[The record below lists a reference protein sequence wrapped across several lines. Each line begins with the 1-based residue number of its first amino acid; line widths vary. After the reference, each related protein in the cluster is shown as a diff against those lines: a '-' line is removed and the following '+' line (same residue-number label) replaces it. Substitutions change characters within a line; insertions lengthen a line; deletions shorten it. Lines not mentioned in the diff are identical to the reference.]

1 MSDDSSHAS
10 HLTWMQAALT
20 QARLALPIST
30 PNPPVGCVIVRDDR
44 LIGQGHTQLAGGP
57 HAEVMAMRDAQAR
70 GERLQGATA
79 YVTLEPCSHH
89 GRTPPC
95 ADALIREG
103 VARVVVALH
112 DPNPLVAGQGV
123 ARLRAAGIAVDELP
137 PDHPAA
143 IEARE
148 IKIGFLSR
156 MVRQR
161 PWVRLKVAA
170 SLDGRTAL
178 DNGVSKW
185 ITSSGARE
193 DGQHW
198 RARASAVLTGIGT
211 VLDDN
216 PRLDVRAFEVPR
228 QPLRVVLDSRW
239 RMPPD
244 SAMLGTQGGLLVVG
258 LAPIDEDAKNRQSA
272 LLAAGAEV
280 LEAPPSV
287 VGRPSE
293 AGDSLGAL
301 VLPGVSVQ
309 AKAQANGG
317 QASATAVSAQATQR
331 TPQVDLAWLLSELA
345 RRGVNELHVEAG
357 ARLNGHLIEQGWV
370 DEILV
375 YLAPKLLGPGR
386 ALAALSP
393 LTGLDGCWQGEVR
406 DLCLVGPD
414 ARLIVRPPGRERF

>member
-1 MSDDSSHAS
+1 MPEISAPNAAW
-10 HLTWMQAALT
+10 LQAALS

-44 LIGQGHTQLAGGP
+44 LIGQGHTQQAGGP

-70 GERLQGATA
+70 GESLQGATA

-103 VARVVVALH
+103 LARVVVALH

-143 IEARE
+143 LEARE
-148 IKIGFLSR
+148 IKVGFLSR

-185 ITSSGARE
+185 ITSPGARE

-216 PRLDVRAFEVPR
+216 PRLDVRAFEVLR

-293 AGDSLGAL
+293 VGDFLGAL
-301 VLPGVSVQ
+301 VLPGGSVQ

-317 QASATAVSAQATQR
+317 LASATAVSAQATQR

-386 ALAALSP
+386 ALAVLSP

>member
-1 MSDDSSHAS
+1 
-10 HLTWMQAALT
+10 MQAALE
-20 QARLALPIST
+20 QARLALPISA
-30 PNPPVGCVIVRDDR
+30 PNPPVGCVIVRDGR
-44 LIGQGHTQLAGGP
+44 LIGQGHTQQAGGP

-70 GERLQGATA
+70 GEGLQGATA

-103 VARVVVALH
+103 FSRVVVALH
-112 DPNPLVAGQGV
+112 DPNPLVAGQGA
-123 ARLRAAGIAVDELP
+123 ARLRAAGITVDELQ
-137 PDHPAA
+137 PDHPDA

-178 DNGVSKW
+178 DNGVSQW
-185 ITSSGARE
+185 ITSSAARE

-211 VLDDN
+211 VLDDD
-216 PRLDVRAFEVPR
+216 PRLDVRALEAPR

-239 RMPPD
+239 RMPAKA
-244 SAMLGTQGGLLVVG
+244 AMLGTPGGVLVVG
-258 LAPIDEDAKNRQSA
+258 LPPSDEAAQARQSA
-272 LLAAGAEV
+272 LRHAGADV
-280 LEAPPSV
+280 LLAPPSV
-287 VGRPSE
+287 ASQAAGARAGTSE
-293 AGDSLGAL
+293 A
-301 VLPGVSVQ
+301 
-309 AKAQANGG
+309 
-317 QASATAVSAQATQR
+317 
-331 TPQVDLAWLLSELA
+331 TPRVDLAWLLPELA

-357 ARLNGHLIEQGWV
+357 ARLNGHLIEQGWA

-414 ARLIVRPPGRERF
+414 VRLIVRPAGRERF

>member
-1 MSDDSSHAS
+1 MFTTPLPDHVD
-10 HLTWMQAALT
+10 WMQAALS
-20 QARLALPIST
+20 QARLALPISA
-30 PNPPVGCVIVRDDR
+30 PNPPVGCVIVRDGR
-44 LIGQGHTQLAGGP
+44 LIGQGHTQQAGGP

-70 GERLQGATA
+70 GESMQGATA

-103 VARVVVALH
+103 FARVVVALH
-112 DPNPLVAGQGV
+112 DPNPLVAGQGA
-123 ARLRAAGIAVDELP
+123 ARLRAAGIAVDELQ
-137 PDHPAA
+137 PDHPEAL
-143 IEARE
+143 EARE

-178 DNGVSKW
+178 GNGVSQW
-185 ITSSGARE
+185 ITSPAARE

-211 VLDDN
+211 VLDDD
-216 PRLDVRAFEVPR
+216 PRLDVRAFETPR

-244 SAMLGTQGGLLVVG
+244 SAMLGTHGGVLVVG
-258 LAPIDEDAKNRQSA
+258 LPPVDEAASHRQSA
-272 LLAAGAEV
+272 LRAAGAEV
-280 LEAPPSV
+280 LEAPPCRQSPPAEGSGV
-287 VGRPSE
+287 AAHGEQTNAWAASAEEPH
-293 AGDSLGAL
+293 GA
-301 VLPGVSVQ
+301 Q
-309 AKAQANGG
+309 QANP
-317 QASATAVSAQATQR
+317 VD
-331 TPQVDLAWLLSELA
+331 QVDLAWLLPELA

-357 ARLNGHLIEQGWV
+357 ARLNGHLIEQDWA

-406 DLCLVGPD
+406 DLRLIGPD
-414 ARLIVRPPGRERF
+414 ARLIVRPAGRERF

>member
-1 MSDDSSHAS
+1 MTALRSHDDN
-10 HLTWMQAALT
+10 WMQAALS
-20 QARLALPIST
+20 QARLALPISS
-30 PNPPVGCVIVRDDR
+30 PNPPVGCVIVRDGR
-44 LIGQGHTQLAGGP
+44 LIGQGHTQQAGGP
-57 HAEVMAMRDAQAR
+57 HAEVMAMRDAHAR
-70 GERLQGATA
+70 RESLQGATA
-79 YVTLEPCSHH
+79 YVTLGPCSHH

-103 VARVVVALH
+103 LARVVVALH
-112 DPNPLVAGQGV
+112 DPNPQVAGQGG
-123 ARLRAAGIAVDELP
+123 ARLRAAGITVDELP
-137 PDHPAA
+137 ADHPDA

-178 DNGVSKW
+178 DNGVSQW
-185 ITSSGARE
+185 ITSPAARE

-216 PRLDVRAFEVPR
+216 PRLDVRAFETPR

-239 RMPPD
+239 RTPPD
-244 SAMLGTQGGLLVVG
+244 AVMLGTQGGVLVVG
-258 LAPIDEDAKNRQSA
+258 LEPIDEAAKDRQSV
-272 LLAAGAEV
+272 LQAAGAEV
-280 LEAPPSV
+280 LEAPPI
-287 VGRPSE
+287 P
-293 AGDSLGAL
+293 
-301 VLPGVSVQ
+301 VSRVD
-309 AKAQANGG
+309 APA
-317 QASATAVSAQATQR
+317 AS
-331 TPQVDLAWLLSELA
+331 PQVDLAWLLPELA

-357 ARLNGHLIEQGWV
+357 ARLNGHLIEQGWA

-393 LTGLDGCWQGEVR
+393 LVELDGCWQGEVR
-406 DLCLVGPD
+406 DLRLVGPD
-414 ARLIVRPPGRERF
+414 ARLIVRPAGRECF

>member
-1 MSDDSSHAS
+1 MTDA
-10 HLTWMQAALT
+10 LCMQAALS
-20 QARLALPIST
+20 QARLALPISA
-30 PNPPVGCVIVRDDR
+30 PNPPVGCVIVRDGR
-44 LIGQGHTQLAGGP
+44 LIGQGHTQQAGGP
-57 HAEVMAMRDAQAR
+57 HAEVMAMRDALAR
-70 GERLQGATA
+70 GESLQGATA

-103 VARVVVALH
+103 LSRVVIALH
-112 DPNPLVAGQGV
+112 DPNPLVAGQGA
-123 ARLRAAGIAVDELP
+123 ARLRAAGITVDELP
-137 PDHPAA
+137 ADHPDA

-178 DNGVSKW
+178 DNGVSQW
-185 ITSSGARE
+185 ITSPAARE

-244 SAMLGTQGGLLVVG
+244 AAMLGTPGGVLVVG
-258 LAPIDEDAKNRQSA
+258 LPPADEAAKLRQAA
-272 LLAAGAEV
+272 LQAAGAEV
-280 LEAPPSV
+280 LEAP
-287 VGRPSE
+287 
-293 AGDSLGAL
+293 GDIA
-301 VLPGVSVQ
+301 
-309 AKAQANGG
+309 
-317 QASATAVSAQATQR
+317 AS
-331 TPQVDLAWLLSELA
+331 PQIDLAWLLPELA

-357 ARLNGHLIEQGWV
+357 ARLNGHLIEKGLA

-393 LTGLDGCWQGEVR
+393 LAGLDGCWQGEVR
-406 DLCLVGPD
+406 DLRLIGPD
-414 ARLIVRPPGRERF
+414 ARLIVRPAGRERF

>member
-1 MSDDSSHAS
+1 MPFAMR
-10 HLTWMQAALT
+10 HLDPQATTWMQAALS
-20 QARLALPIST
+20 QARLALPISS
-30 PNPPVGCVIVRDDR
+30 PNPPVGCVIVRDGR
-44 LIGQGHTQLAGGP
+44 LIGQGHTQQAGGP

-70 GERLQGATA
+70 GESLRGATA

-103 VARVVVALH
+103 FARVVVALH
-112 DPNPLVAGQGV
+112 DPNPLVAGQGA
-123 ARLRAAGIAVDELP
+123 ARLRAAGIVVDELP
-137 PDHPAA
+137 ADHPDA
-143 IEARE
+143 IAARE

-178 DNGVSKW
+178 DNGVSQW
-185 ITSSGARE
+185 ITSPAARE

-216 PRLDVRAFEVPR
+216 PRLDVRVFEAPR

-239 RMPPD
+239 RTPPD
-244 SAMLGTQGGLLVVG
+244 AAMLGTTGGVLVVG
-258 LAPIDEDAKNRQSA
+258 LPAADEAARARQSA
-272 LLAAGAEV
+272 LADAGAEV
-280 LEAPPSV
+280 LEATSCA
-287 VGRPSE
+287 VGQ
-293 AGDSLGAL
+293 
-301 VLPGVSVQ
+301 GV
-309 AKAQANGG
+309 AGG
-317 QASATAVSAQATQR
+317 QGGVTAAG
-331 TPQVDLAWLLSELA
+331 PQVDLAWLLPELA

-357 ARLNGHLIEQGWV
+357 ARLNGHLIEQGWA

-414 ARLIVRPPGRERF
+414 VRLIVRPAGRERF

>member
-1 MSDDSSHAS
+1 MA
-10 HLTWMQAALT
+10 
-20 QARLALPIST
+20 QARLALPISP
-30 PNPPVGCVIVRDDR
+30 PNPPVGCVIVRDGR
-44 LIGQGHTQLAGGP
+44 LIGQGHTQQAGGP

-70 GERLQGATA
+70 GESLQGATA
-79 YVTLEPCSHH
+79 YVTLEPCAHH

-103 VARVVVALH
+103 LARVVVALH

-137 PDHPAA
+137 PDHPDAL
-143 IEARE
+143 EARE

-178 DNGVSKW
+178 DNGVSQW
-185 ITSSGARE
+185 ITSPAARE

-216 PRLDVRAFEVPR
+216 PRLDVRAFETPR

-244 SAMLGTQGGLLVVG
+244 AAMLGTSGGVLVVG
-258 LAPIDEDAKNRQSA
+258 LSPTDEATTRRHSA
-272 LLAAGAEV
+272 LRAAGAEV
-280 LEAPPSV
+280 LEAPSCASNRAAGVALATHGAPSASGV
-287 VGRPSE
+287 VGAQKADATDVRT
-293 AGDSLGAL
+293 GATN
-301 VLPGVSVQ
+301 LP
-309 AKAQANGG
+309 
-317 QASATAVSAQATQR
+317 
-331 TPQVDLAWLLSELA
+331 PQVDIAWLLPELA

-357 ARLNGHLIEQGWV
+357 ARLNGHLIEQGWA

-386 ALAALSP
+386 ALAALTP
-393 LTGLDGCWQGEVR
+393 LAGLDGCWQAEVR
-406 DLCLVGPD
+406 DLRLVGPD
-414 ARLIVRPPGRERF
+414 VRLIVRPAGRERF

>member
-1 MSDDSSHAS
+1 MPFAMR
-10 HLTWMQAALT
+10 HLDPQATTWMQAALS
-20 QARLALPIST
+20 QARLALPISS
-30 PNPPVGCVIVRDDR
+30 PNPPVGCVIVRDGH
-44 LIGQGHTQLAGGP
+44 LIGQGHTQQAGGP

-70 GERLQGATA
+70 GESLRGATA

-103 VARVVVALH
+103 FARVVVALH
-112 DPNPLVAGQGV
+112 DPNPLVAGQGA
-123 ARLRAAGIAVDELP
+123 ARLRAAGIVVDELP
-137 PDHPAA
+137 ADHPDA
-143 IEARE
+143 IAARE

-178 DNGVSKW
+178 DNGVSQW
-185 ITSSGARE
+185 ITSPAARE

-216 PRLDVRAFEVPR
+216 PRLDVRGFETPR

-239 RMPPD
+239 RTPPD
-244 SAMLGTQGGLLVVG
+244 AAMLGTTGGVLVVG
-258 LAPIDEDAKNRQSA
+258 LPAVDEAARARQSA
-272 LLAAGAEV
+272 LADAGAEV
-280 LEAPPSV
+280 LEATSCA
-287 VGRPSE
+287 VGQ
-293 AGDSLGAL
+293 
-301 VLPGVSVQ
+301 GV
-309 AKAQANGG
+309 AGG
-317 QASATAVSAQATQR
+317 QGGVTAAG
-331 TPQVDLAWLLSELA
+331 PQVDLAWLMPELA

-357 ARLNGHLIEQGWV
+357 ARLNGHLIEQGWA

-393 LTGLDGCWQGEVR
+393 LAGLDGCWQGEVR

-414 ARLIVRPPGRERF
+414 VRLIVRPAGRERF

>member
-1 MSDDSSHAS
+1 
-10 HLTWMQAALT
+10 MQAALE
-20 QARLALPIST
+20 QARLALPISA
-30 PNPPVGCVIVRDDR
+30 PNPPVGCVIVRDGR
-44 LIGQGHTQLAGGP
+44 LIGQGHTQQAGGP

-70 GERLQGATA
+70 GEGLQGATA

-103 VARVVVALH
+103 FSRVVVALR
-112 DPNPLVAGQGV
+112 DPNPLVAGQGA
-123 ARLRAAGIAVDELP
+123 ARLRAAGITVDELQ
-137 PDHPAA
+137 PDHPDA

-178 DNGVSKW
+178 DNGVSQW
-185 ITSSGARE
+185 ITSSAARE

-211 VLDDN
+211 VLDDD
-216 PRLDVRAFEVPR
+216 PRLDVRAFEAPR

-239 RMPPD
+239 RMPAKA
-244 SAMLGTQGGLLVVG
+244 AMLGTPGGVLVVG
-258 LAPIDEDAKNRQSA
+258 LPPSDEAAQARQSA
-272 LLAAGAEV
+272 LRHAGADV
-280 LEAPPSV
+280 LLAPPSV
-287 VGRPSE
+287 ASQAAGARAGTSE
-293 AGDSLGAL
+293 A
-301 VLPGVSVQ
+301 
-309 AKAQANGG
+309 
-317 QASATAVSAQATQR
+317 
-331 TPQVDLAWLLSELA
+331 TPRVDLAWLLPELA

-357 ARLNGHLIEQGWV
+357 ARLNGHLIEQGWA

-414 ARLIVRPPGRERF
+414 VRLIVRPAGRERF

>member
-1 MSDDSSHAS
+1 MPFAMR
-10 HLTWMQAALT
+10 HLDPQATTWMQAALS
-20 QARLALPIST
+20 QARLALPISS
-30 PNPPVGCVIVRDDR
+30 PNPPVGCVIVRDGR
-44 LIGQGHTQLAGGP
+44 LIGQGHTQQAGGP

-70 GERLQGATA
+70 GESLRGATA

-103 VARVVVALH
+103 LARVVVALH
-112 DPNPLVAGQGV
+112 DPNPLVAGQGA
-123 ARLRAAGIAVDELP
+123 ARLRAAGIVVDELP
-137 PDHPAA
+137 ADHPDA
-143 IEARE
+143 IAARE

-178 DNGVSKW
+178 DNGVSQW
-185 ITSSGARE
+185 ITSPAARE

-216 PRLDVRAFEVPR
+216 PRLDVRVFEAPR

-239 RMPPD
+239 RTPPD
-244 SAMLGTQGGLLVVG
+244 AAMLGTTGGVLVVG
-258 LAPIDEDAKNRQSA
+258 LPAADEAARARQSA
-272 LLAAGAEV
+272 LADAGAEV
-280 LEAPPSV
+280 LEATSCA
-287 VGRPSE
+287 VGQ
-293 AGDSLGAL
+293 
-301 VLPGVSVQ
+301 GV
-309 AKAQANGG
+309 AGG
-317 QASATAVSAQATQR
+317 QGGVTAAG
-331 TPQVDLAWLLSELA
+331 PQVDLAWLLPELA

-357 ARLNGHLIEQGWV
+357 ARLNGHLIEQGWA

-393 LTGLDGCWQGEVR
+393 LAGLDGCWQGEVR

-414 ARLIVRPPGRERF
+414 VRLIVRPAGRERF

>member
-1 MSDDSSHAS
+1 MSDTSRTDPA
-10 HLTWMQAALT
+10 WMQSALD
-20 QARLALPIST
+20 QARLALPLSS
-30 PNPPVGCVIVRDDR
+30 PNPPVGCVIVRDGR
-44 LIGQGHTQLAGGP
+44 LIGQGHTQQAGGP

-70 GERLQGATA
+70 GESLQGATA

-103 VARVVVALH
+103 LARVVVALH
-112 DPNPLVAGQGV
+112 DPNPLVAGQGA
-123 ARLRAAGIAVDELP
+123 ARLRAAGVKVDELA

-178 DNGVSKW
+178 ENGVSQW
-185 ITSSGARE
+185 ITSSAARE
-193 DGQHW
+193 DGQRW

-216 PRLDVRAFEVPR
+216 PRLDVRAFETPR
-228 QPLRVVLDSRW
+228 QPLRVVVDSRW
-239 RMPPD
+239 RMPPN
-244 SAMLGTQGGLLVVG
+244 SAMLATVGGVLVVG
-258 LAPIDEDAKNRQSA
+258 LPPADAAALARQAA
-272 LLAAGAEV
+272 LRQAGAEV
-280 LEAPPSV
+280 LEAPATV
-287 VGRPSE
+287 T
-293 AGDSLGAL
+293 SL
-301 VLPGVSVQ
+301 
-309 AKAQANGG
+309 
-317 QASATAVSAQATQR
+317 
-331 TPQVDLAWLLSELA
+331 VDFGWLLPELA

-393 LTGLDGCWQGEVR
+393 LTALDGCWQGEVR
-406 DLCLVGPD
+406 DLSLVGPD
-414 ARLIVRPPGRERF
+414 ARLIVRVPGRERF

>member
-1 MSDDSSHAS
+1 
-10 HLTWMQAALT
+10 MQAALS
-20 QARLALPIST
+20 QARLALPISS
-30 PNPPVGCVIVRDDR
+30 PNPPVGCVIVRDGR
-44 LIGQGHTQLAGGP
+44 LIGQGHTQQAGGP

-70 GERLQGATA
+70 GESLRGATA

-103 VARVVVALH
+103 LARVVVALH
-112 DPNPLVAGQGV
+112 DPNPLVAGQGA
-123 ARLRAAGIAVDELP
+123 ARLRTAGIVVDELP
-137 PDHPAA
+137 VDHPDALA
-143 IEARE
+143 ARE

-178 DNGVSKW
+178 DNGVSQW
-185 ITSSGARE
+185 ITSPAARE

-216 PRLDVRAFEVPR
+216 PRLDVRVFEAPR

-239 RMPPD
+239 RTPPD
-244 SAMLGTQGGLLVVG
+244 AAMLGTTGGVLVVG
-258 LAPIDEDAKNRQSA
+258 LPAADEAARARQSA
-272 LLAAGAEV
+272 LADAGAEV
-280 LEAPPSV
+280 LEATSCA
-287 VGRPSE
+287 VGQ
-293 AGDSLGAL
+293 
-301 VLPGVSVQ
+301 GV
-309 AKAQANGG
+309 AGG
-317 QASATAVSAQATQR
+317 QGGVTAAG
-331 TPQVDLAWLLSELA
+331 PQVDLAWLLPELA

-357 ARLNGHLIEQGWV
+357 ARLNGHLIEQGWA

-393 LTGLDGCWQGEVR
+393 LAGLDGCWQGEVR

-414 ARLIVRPPGRERF
+414 VRLIVRPAGRERF

>member
-1 MSDDSSHAS
+1 MPLDPAPDA
-10 HLTWMQAALT
+10 TWLQAALT

-30 PNPPVGCVIVRDDR
+30 PNPPVGCVIVRDGR
-44 LIGQGHTQLAGGP
+44 LIGQGHTQQTGGP

-70 GERLQGATA
+70 GESLQGATA

-103 VARVVVALH
+103 LARVVVALH

-123 ARLRAAGIAVDELP
+123 ARLRTAGIAVEVLP
-137 PDHPAA
+137 PDHPDA

-148 IKIGFLSR
+148 VKIGFLSR

-178 DNGVSKW
+178 DNGVSQW
-185 ITSSGARE
+185 ITSPAARE

-216 PRLDVRAFEVPR
+216 PRLDVRAFETLR

-244 SAMLGTQGGLLVVG
+244 AAMLGTPGGVLVVG
-258 LAPIDEDAKNRQSA
+258 LSPTDEAAKHRQVT
-272 LLAAGAEV
+272 LQVAGAEV
-280 LEAPPSV
+280 LEAPSSAAD
-287 VGRPSE
+287 RA
-293 AGDSLGAL
+293 AGVA
-301 VLPGVSVQ
+301 P
-309 AKAQANGG
+309 
-317 QASATAVSAQATQR
+317 ATNVP
-331 TPQVDLAWLLSELA
+331 PQVDLAWLLPELA

-357 ARLNGHLIEQGWV
+357 ARLNGHLIEQGWA
-370 DEILV
+370 DELLV

-386 ALAALSP
+386 ALAALTP
-393 LTGLDGCWQGEVR
+393 LAGLDGCWQGEVR
-406 DLCLVGPD
+406 DLRLVGPD
-414 ARLIVRPPGRERF
+414 ARLIVRPAGRERF

>member
-1 MSDDSSHAS
+1 
-10 HLTWMQAALT
+10 MQAALA
-20 QARLALPIST
+20 QARLALPLSS
-30 PNPPVGCVIVRDDR
+30 PNPPVGCVIERDGR
-44 LIGQGHTQLAGGP
+44 LIGQGHTQQAGGP
-57 HAEVMAMRDAQAR
+57 HAEVMAMRDALAR
-70 GERLQGATA
+70 GENMQGATA
-79 YVTLEPCSHH
+79 HVTLEPCSHH

-103 VARVVVALH
+103 IARVVVALR
-112 DPNPLVAGQGV
+112 DPNPLVAGQG
-123 ARLRAAGIAVDELP
+123 ADRLRAAGVVVDELP
-137 PDHPAA
+137 PDHPDA

-148 IKIGFLSR
+148 IKLGFLSR

-178 DNGVSKW
+178 DNGVSQW
-185 ITSSGARE
+185 ITSPAARE
-193 DGQHW
+193 DGQRW

-216 PRLDVRAFEVPR
+216 PRLDVRAFEAPR

-244 SAMLGTQGGLLVVG
+244 AAMLGTPGGVLVVG
-258 LAPIDEDAKNRQSA
+258 LAPADEAAKRRQAA
-272 LLAAGAEV
+272 LQAAGAEV
-280 LEAPPSV
+280 LTAP
-287 VGRPSE
+287 
-293 AGDSLGAL
+293 
-301 VLPGVSVQ
+301 PGVSGVAGQGVDAASAASQ
-309 AKAQANGG
+309 AIVAAGG
-317 QASATAVSAQATQR
+317 QAGGDIGSPR
-331 TPQVDLAWLLSELA
+331 IDLAWLLPELA

-386 ALAALSP
+386 ALAALTP
-393 LTGLDGCWQGEVR
+393 LAGLDGCWQGEVR

-414 ARLIVRPPGRERF
+414 ARLIVRPVGRERF

>member
-1 MSDDSSHAS
+1 
-10 HLTWMQAALT
+10 MQAALS
-20 QARLALPIST
+20 QARLALPISS
-30 PNPPVGCVIVRDDR
+30 PNPPVGCVIVRDGL
-44 LIGQGHTQLAGGP
+44 LIGQGHTQQAGGP

-70 GERLQGATA
+70 GEGLQGATA

-103 VARVVVALH
+103 FSRVVVALH
-112 DPNPLVAGQGV
+112 DPNPLVAGQGA
-123 ARLRAAGIAVDELP
+123 ARLRAAGITVDELQ
-137 PDHPAA
+137 PDHPDA

-178 DNGVSKW
+178 DNGVSQW
-185 ITSSGARE
+185 ITSPAARE

-211 VLDDN
+211 VLDDD
-216 PRLDVRAFEVPR
+216 PRLDVRAFEAPR

-244 SAMLGTQGGLLVVG
+244 AAMLGTPGGVLVAG
-258 LAPIDEDAKNRQSA
+258 LPPADEAAQLRQAA
-272 LLAAGAEV
+272 LQAAGAEV
-280 LEAPPSV
+280 LESPASLAAP
-287 VGRPSE
+287 G
-293 AGDSLGAL
+293 
-301 VLPGVSVQ
+301 
-309 AKAQANGG
+309 
-317 QASATAVSAQATQR
+317 
-331 TPQVDLAWLLSELA
+331 QVDLAWLLPELA

-406 DLCLVGPD
+406 DLCQVGPD
-414 ARLIVRPPGRERF
+414 VRLIVRPAGRERF

>member
-1 MSDDSSHAS
+1 MPFAMR
-10 HLTWMQAALT
+10 HLDPQATTWMQAALS
-20 QARLALPIST
+20 QARLALPISS
-30 PNPPVGCVIVRDDR
+30 PNPPVGCVIVRDGR
-44 LIGQGHTQLAGGP
+44 LIGQGHTQQAGGP

-70 GERLQGATA
+70 GESLRGATA

-103 VARVVVALH
+103 LARVVVALH
-112 DPNPLVAGQGV
+112 DPNPLVAGQGA
-123 ARLRAAGIAVDELP
+123 ARLRAAGIVVDELP
-137 PDHPAA
+137 ADHPDA
-143 IEARE
+143 IAARE

-178 DNGVSKW
+178 DNGVSQW
-185 ITSSGARE
+185 ITSPAARE

-216 PRLDVRAFEVPR
+216 PRLDVRVFEAPR

-239 RMPPD
+239 RTPPD
-244 SAMLGTQGGLLVVG
+244 AAMLGTTGGVLVVG
-258 LAPIDEDAKNRQSA
+258 LPAADEAARARQSA
-272 LLAAGAEV
+272 LADAGAEV
-280 LEAPPSV
+280 LEATSCA
-287 VGRPSE
+287 VGQ
-293 AGDSLGAL
+293 
-301 VLPGVSVQ
+301 GV
-309 AKAQANGG
+309 AGG
-317 QASATAVSAQATQR
+317 QGGVTAAG
-331 TPQVDLAWLLSELA
+331 PQVDLAWLLPELA

-357 ARLNGHLIEQGWV
+357 ARLNGHLIEQGWA

-414 ARLIVRPPGRERF
+414 VRLIVRPAGRERF

>member
-1 MSDDSSHAS
+1 MPSSGAEI
-10 HLTWMQAALT
+10 TWMQAALT
-20 QARLALPIST
+20 QARLALPISA
-30 PNPPVGCVIVRDDR
+30 PNPPVGCVIVRDGR
-44 LIGQGHTQLAGGP
+44 LIGQGHTQQAGGP

-70 GERLQGATA
+70 GEGLQGATA

-103 VARVVVALH
+103 FARVVVALR
-112 DPNPLVAGQGV
+112 DPNPLVAGQGA
-123 ARLRAAGIAVDELP
+123 ARLRAAGITVDELQ
-137 PDHPAA
+137 PDHPDAV
-143 IEARE
+143 EARE

-161 PWVRLKVAA
+161 PWVRVKVAA

-178 DNGVSKW
+178 DNGVSQW
-185 ITSSGARE
+185 ITSPAARE

-216 PRLDVRAFEVPR
+216 PRLDVRAFEAPR

-239 RMPPD
+239 RMPAEA
-244 SAMLGTQGGLLVVG
+244 AMLGTPGGVLVVG
-258 LAPIDEDAKNRQSA
+258 LPPSDEAAQARQSA
-272 LLAAGAEV
+272 LRHAGADV
-280 LEAPPSV
+280 LQAPPSV
-287 VGRPSE
+287 ASQAAGARAGTHE
-293 AGDSLGAL
+293 A
-301 VLPGVSVQ
+301 
-309 AKAQANGG
+309 
-317 QASATAVSAQATQR
+317 
-331 TPQVDLAWLLSELA
+331 TPQVDLAWLLPELA

-357 ARLNGHLIEQGWV
+357 ARLNGHLIEQGWA

-414 ARLIVRPPGRERF
+414 VRLIVRPAGRERF